1 MNIIRV
7 SALNTNYIWILYNYS
22 NECIVIDPGEAV
34 AVLKILKRFQLV
46 LRAILLTHNH
56 PDHVNGVSALMQYF
70 PKTII
75 YGPLETK
82 NNSVHFLV
90 SEGDDFLLLQ
100 KKFRVFHFP
109 GHTLGHIG
117 FYSAPWLFCGDT
129 VFSAGCGMFCAELAQ
144 KMYESFVKIR
154 HFPCNTLI
162 FSGHE
167 YTLLNVNFAISMLP
181 HDQFIINYRN
191 RVIKLRENNKA
202 TVPTTIDLELK
213 VNPFFRCN
221 NIDVKRSLNLS
232 SDIKEK
238 WQVFYELRKKKD
250 LF

>member
-7 SALNTNYIWILYNYS
+7 PALNTNYIWILYNYR
-22 NECIVIDPGEAV
+22 NECIVVDPGEAI
-34 AVLKILKRFQLV
+34 AVLKILKRFQFV

-56 PDHVNGVSALMQYF
+56 ADHVNGVSTLIQYF

-75 YGPLETK
+75 YGPEETK
-82 NNSVHFLV
+82 NSCIHVVV
-90 SEGDDFLLLQ
+90 SEGDDFILLQ

-129 VFSAGCGMFCAELAQ
+129 VFSAGCGTFCAGLAK
-144 KMYESFVKIR
+144 KMYESFIKIQN
-154 HFPCNTLI
+154 FPCNTLI

-167 YTLLNVNFAISMLP
+167 YTLLNVNFAIFMLP

-191 RVIKLRENNKA
+191 KVIKLREKNKS
-202 TVPTTIDLELK
+202 TVPTTVGLELK
-213 VNPFFRCN
+213 VNPFFRCSN
-221 NIDVKRSLNLS
+221 VDIRRSLHLS

-238 WQVFYELRKKKD
+238 WQIFYELRKKKD